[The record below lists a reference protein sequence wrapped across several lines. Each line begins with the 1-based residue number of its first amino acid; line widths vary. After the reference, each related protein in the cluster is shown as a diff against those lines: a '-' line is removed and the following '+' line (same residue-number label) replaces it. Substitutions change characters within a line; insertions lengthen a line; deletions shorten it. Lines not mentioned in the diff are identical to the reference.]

1 MLHFAQ
7 AVHSEDLKRLEAKNA
22 TRPPIHCVLGD
33 CAEAQSRRHNE
44 EWMCGSARINL
55 SRKDENPRF
64 DRQLEVFLR
73 LSPSEVDLDTLEW
86 RRRVKD
92 QSCIY

>member
-1 MLHFAQ
+1 
-7 AVHSEDLKRLEAKNA
+7 
-22 TRPPIHCVLGD
+22 
-33 CAEAQSRRHNE
+33 
-44 EWMCGSARINL
+44 MCGSARINL